1 MYQQEMKKRT
11 KEYAKRIIK
20 LCRALPDNSESRRIS
35 DQLFRAGTSVGAN
48 YRAACRA
55 RSKAEFI
62 SKLGIVLEE
71 ADESLY
77 WLEILTETRQVN
89 PPLVD
94 SLIKEGNELV
104 AIFVAS
110 INTSKRSK

>member
-1 MYQQEMKKRT
+1 MTQQEMKNRT

-20 LCRALPDNSESRRIS
+20 LCRALPNGPENRRMS

-62 SKLGIVLEE
+62 SKLGVVLEE
-71 ADESLY
+71 ADESVY
-77 WLEILTETRQVN
+77 WLEIITETRQVG
-89 PPLVD
+89 PSLVQ
-94 SLIKEGNELV
+94 SLIKEGNEIV
-104 AIFVAS
+104 AILVS
-110 INTSKRSK
+110 INTSKRSR